1 MAAILPENHIKNALS
16 AARIG
21 TYETATTA
29 VSSLKGAL
37 ALYAWNSQVSA
48 AMLSPLHMCEVVIRN
63 AVSDAL
69 TAEYGDRWPWESSF
83 EGSLPTTGKFNM
95 RAHLVAQRKGKPTTG
110 KVIPE
115 LSFKFWE
122 KMFTG
127 RFDFQIWNKH
137 LANVMPNLDP
147 SWSTQVARG
156 KINQDLFT
164 IRGLR
169 NRIAHHEP
177 IFNRPLA
184 AEFALIEE
192 LIRFRCLETATW
204 MVQHQQAKP
213 FFGTKPP

>member
-1 MAAILPENHIKNALS
+1 MAAILPEQSIKNALS
-16 AARIG
+16 AARVG

-29 VSSLKGAL
+29 ASSLSGAL

-63 AVSDAL
+63 AVSEAL
-69 TAEYGDRWPWESSF
+69 TVEYGDRWPWNPSF
-83 EGSLPTTGKFNM
+83 VGSLPEKGKFNM
-95 RAHLVAQRKGKPTTG
+95 RAHLKAQRVGKATTG

-127 RFDFQIWNKH
+127 RFDLQIWNKH
-137 LANVMPNLDP
+137 LTNVMPNLDP
-147 SWSTQVARG
+147 SWNTQVARG
-156 KINQDLFT
+156 KINKDLFT

-177 IFNRPLA
+177 IFNRPLS
-184 AEFALIEE
+184 AEFDLIEE
-192 LIRFRCLETATW
+192 LISFRCPVTAAW

-213 FFGTKPP
+213 FFSTKPA